1 MNHLTLLEFTRVVK
15 KVLEKNLQPTYWIVA
30 EIGELNVHAKGHC
43 YLELVEK
50 NNEQI
55 SARIKA
61 TIWSYTFQSLT
72 HWFERITGQPLKP
85 GMKILANAEVQFHE
99 SYGISLN
106 IKDIDANFTLGERE
120 RVRQENIKR
129 LTEENLIERNK
140 KLELPLVPQRVAI
153 ISSEQS
159 AGFGDF
165 KNQLELA
172 KNKYGFTTVLFPATM
187 QGSEGT
193 RSIVEALKA
202 IFERIQDF
210 DLVVILRGGGAQ
222 TDLDCFNTYLIG
234 KAISRF
240 PLPVVTGIGHDQ
252 DETIADIVAH
262 TKLKTPTAVAEF
274 LINGMKSFDG
284 KIESYMDLIL
294 GNTQLQIQ
302 QARNELIKLVNTTYN
317 QCHNILHDHF
327 AELKLHKRQLSTQV
341 MHFEKKATNKL
352 DYLEKSLG
360 RESSANL
367 QFQNVKVSNLEKLVN
382 LSDPEFTLK
391 RGFTYS
397 TINGKSI
404 HRTKK
409 VKLGDELVTLAFE
422 KKITSTVDKVD

>member
-1 MNHLTLLEFTRVVK
+1 MNHLTLLELTQVVK
-15 KVLEKNLQPTYWIVA
+15 KVLGKNLQPTYWIVA
-30 EIGELNVHAKGHC
+30 EIGELNLHAKGHC

-61 TIWSYTFQSLT
+61 TIWSYTFQSLS
-72 HWFERITGQPLKP
+72 HWFERITGQQLKP
-85 GMKILANAEVQFHE
+85 GMKILANAEIQFHE

-120 RVRQENIKR
+120 RIRLEIIKR
-129 LTEENLIERNK
+129 LTEEDLIERNK
-140 KLELPLVPQRVAI
+140 QLELPLVPQRVAI

-165 KNQLELA
+165 KNQLELVSDR
-172 KNKYGFTTVLFPATM
+172 YQFRCILFPASM
-187 QGSEGT
+187 QGKEGT
-193 RSIVEALKA
+193 KSIVEALKL

-210 DLVVILRGGGAQ
+210 DLVVIMRGGGAQ

-240 PLPVVTGIGHDQ
+240 PLPVVTGIGHDR
-252 DETIADIVAH
+252 DETIADMMAH

-274 LINGMKSFDG
+274 LISGIKSFDE
-284 KIESYMDLIL
+284 KIESYLNIIF
-294 GNTQLQIQ
+294 GNTQQQIQ
-302 QARNELIKLVNTTYN
+302 QAKNELNRVVNTTYN
-317 QCHNILHDHF
+317 QCSNILHDHF
-327 AELKLHKRQLSTQV
+327 AGINLHKRQLGTRV
-341 MHFEKKATNKL
+341 MHYKKIAADKL
-352 DYLEKSLG
+352 DYLENSLE
-360 RESSANL
+360 RESSTNL
-367 QFQNVKVSNLEKLVN
+367 RLHTVKVSNFEKIVN

-404 HRTKK
+404 LRIKK
-409 VKLGDELVTLAFE
+409 VKQGDKLITLAYE
-422 KKITSTVDKVD
+422 KNIVSTVNKVD